1 MKAMR
6 GASWRWRSIRVRL
19 TLWYLL
25 ILLAVLVVFASVVY
39 VVLAHGLRADMER
52 SLEVAAHGALEV
64 ADDGRLD
71 LDPRALPP
79 GYVVS
84 LHNPDGT
91 LIAVDGPL
99 LPWDHAA
106 RTALVESRQVWRSVR
121 VGEESLRVLA
131 QPVFLKGN
139 LVGTLQ
145 VGRPEEEVEHI
156 VEQLGLV
163 LFLLVPPAVLLAG
176 LGGLFLAGRALDPI
190 DRITRTAASIGAEH
204 LSRRLPLDTQ
214 NVPDEVGRLS
224 AAFNFMLDRLDGA
237 FQRQRQFTADASHE
251 LRTPLML
258 LLTQVDVALQR
269 PRTADE
275 HHKVLTSLREDL
287 MRVRRLLDALLAL
300 ARADARE
307 VIMARE
313 SIDLGEL
320 AEEVVEVMQPMA
332 EEGAVQLSSVVEQR
346 SVVLGDQAHLM
357 QLLVNLIENA
367 LKHTPPGGSVT
378 VVVGLDA
385 KQTLAHLAVRDTGVG
400 IPAQHLPHVF
410 ERFYRVDQARS
421 TSGVG
426 LGLAISR
433 WIAEAHGGRIDAE
446 SQLGAGATFTVLIPL
461 NPAAYRSKHDSD
473 SSQGTVRAASRR
485 TGRRG

>member
-1 MKAMR
+1 VAQHPR
-6 GASWRWRSIRVRL
+6 AFDAVVLADSAGGAGG
-19 TLWYLL
+19 LL
-25 ILLAVLVVFASVVY
+25 LY

-64 ADDGRLD
+64 AEDGRLD

-84 LHNPDGT
+84 LHAPDGH
-91 LIAVDGPL
+91 LLAVDGPP
-99 LPWDHAA
+99 LPWDNEA
-106 RTALVESRQVWRSVR
+106 RTALLETRQVWRSVR
-121 VGEESLRVLA
+121 LGDESLRVLA
-131 QPVFLKGN
+131 QPVFLQGK
-139 LVGTLQ
+139 LVGIVQ
-145 VGRPEEEVEHI
+145 VGRPEEEVEHT

-163 LFLLVPPAVLLAG
+163 LAILVPPAVLLAG
-176 LGGLFLAGRALDPI
+176 IGGLFLAGRALDPI
-190 DRITRTAASIGAEH
+190 DRITRTAASIGADD
-204 LSRRLPLDTQ
+204 LSRRLPRETQ
-214 NVPDEVGRLS
+214 TIPDEVGRLS
-224 AAFNFMLDRLDGA
+224 AAFNFMLDRLEGA

-269 PRTADE
+269 PRTAEE
-275 HHKVLTSLREDL
+275 HHRVLTSLREDL

-307 VIMARE
+307 VILARE

-320 AEEVVEVMQPMA
+320 AEEVVEVMRPMA
-332 EEGAVQLSSVVEQR
+332 EERGIQLSSVVEEH

-367 LKHTPPGGSVT
+367 LKHTPAGGSVT
-378 VVVGLDA
+378 VVVGLDT
-385 KQTLAHLAVRDTGVG
+385 KQTMALVAVRDTGVG
-400 IPAQHLPHVF
+400 IPAEHLPHVF

-433 WIAEAHGGRIDAE
+433 WIAEAHDGRIEVE
-446 SQLGAGATFTVLIPL
+446 SQAGAGATFSVLLPVDS
-461 NPAAYRSKHDSD
+461 AAYRSTRDSH
-473 SSQGTVRAASRR
+473 SSPGTVRAASRR
-485 TGRRG
+485 TGRQG

>member
-1 MKAMR
+1 MDAIR
-6 GASWRWRSIRVRL
+6 DLSWRWRSLRVRL

-25 ILLAVLVVFASVVY
+25 ILLAVLVAFALVVY

-64 ADDGRLD
+64 ADDGKLD

-84 LHNPDGT
+84 LHAIDGA
-91 LIAVDGPL
+91 LLAVDGPV
-99 LPWDHAA
+99 LPWDQAA
-106 RTALVESRQVWRSVR
+106 RTALAESRQVWRSVR
-121 VGEESLRVLA
+121 LGDESLRVLA
-131 QPVFLKGN
+131 QPVYLQDK
-139 LVGTLQ
+139 LVGVVQ
-145 VGRPEEEVEHI
+145 VGRQEEQVEHI
-156 VEQLGLV
+156 VEQVGLV
-163 LFLLVPPAVLLAG
+163 LALLVPLAVLLAG
-176 LGGLFLAGRALDPI
+176 IGGLFLAGRALDPI
-190 DRITRTAASIGAEH
+190 DRITRTAASIGAED
-204 LSRRLPLDTQ
+204 LSRRLPRETQ
-214 NVPDEVGRLS
+214 TVPDEVGRLA

-275 HHKVLTSLREDL
+275 HSRVLTSLREDL
-287 MRVRRLLDALLAL
+287 MRLRRLLDALLAL

-307 VIMARE
+307 VILARE

-320 AEEVVEVMQPMA
+320 AVEVVEVLRPMA
-332 EEGAVQLSSVVEQR
+332 EERGIRLSSRVDQR

-367 LKHTPPGGSVT
+367 LKYTPAGGEVT
-378 VVVGLDA
+378 VTVGLDSKHA
-385 KQTLAHLAVRDTGVG
+385 LAQVVVSDTGEG
-400 IPAQHLPHVF
+400 IPAEHLPHVF
-410 ERFYRVDQARS
+410 ERFYRADQARS

-426 LGLAISR
+426 LGLAISS
-433 WIAEAHGGRIDAE
+433 WIAEAHGGRIEAQ
-446 SQLGAGATFTVLIPL
+446 SLLGVGSTFTVLLPID
-461 NPAAYRSKHDSD
+461 PAAYRSKRDSD
-473 SSQGTVRAASRR
+473 SSLGTVRAASHRI
-485 TGRRG
+485 GPRG